1 MKEQT
6 KESSSTLPLF
16 GFLLAFVGVFLYIG
30 GVFTPIGIKMN
41 SQVSLAN
48 LSIVLGVFLAALSGY
63 SLARPAAVGQAMR
76 AFPRANA
83 PGYVLILAATAWF
96 LWNIQSEDMA
106 DYREI
111 KHWFYIGFGAVGI
124 GSCIYLRDFLAVRG
138 LAVFMLLLAKLMLDT
153 QRDYM
158 LAAPEAHMSEWGLVF
173 AVWAYAIIFM
183 CMWWVI
189 SPWRMRDL
197 IEWMTA
203 KPSRLV
209 IKSWVRIALGIL
221 LIALGL
227 IVFRITPSMR
237 AISDAAAN

>member
-1 MKEQT
+1 M
-6 KESSSTLPLF
+6 PLF
-16 GFLLAFVGVFLYIG
+16 GFLLVFVGMFLYIG

-48 LSIVLGVFLAALSGY
+48 LSIVLGVFLVAVAGY
-63 SLARPAAVGQAMR
+63 TLAKPADVGQALR

-83 PGYVLILAATAWF
+83 PGYVLMLAATAWF
-96 LWNIQSEDMA
+96 LWNINIEDMA

-111 KHWFYIGFGAVGI
+111 KHWFYIGFGAVGV
-124 GSCIYLRDFLAVRG
+124 GSCIFLRDFLAVRG

-158 LAAPEAHMSEWGLVF
+158 LAAPEAHMSEWRLVF

>member
-6 KESSSTLPLF
+6 KESSATLLLF

-48 LSIVLGVFLAALSGY
+48 LSIVLGVFLVAVAGY
-63 SLARPAAVGQAMR
+63 SLARPGAVGQAMR

-153 QRDYM
+153 QRHYM
-158 LAAPEAHMSEWGLVF
+158 LDTPVAHVSEWRLVF
-173 AVWAYAIIFM
+173 PVWAYMIIVM
-183 CMWWVI
+183 SMWMVI
-189 SPWRMRDL
+189 SPWRMRDM
-197 IEWMTA
+197 IQWMLA
-203 KPSRLV
+203 KPRRLAA
-209 IKSWVRIALGIL
+209 KGWFRLGFGIL

-227 IVFRITPSMR
+227 TVFDIP
-237 AISDAAAN
+237 DAPAN

>member
-1 MKEQT
+1 M
-6 KESSSTLPLF
+6 PLC
-16 GFLLAFVGVFLYIG
+16 GFLLVFVSMFLYIG

-48 LSIVLGVFLAALSGY
+48 LSIVLGVFLVAVAGY

-153 QRDYM
+153 QRHYM
-158 LAAPEAHMSEWGLVF
+158 LDTPVAHVSEWRLVF
-173 AVWAYAIIFM
+173 PVWAYMIIVM
-183 CMWWVI
+183 SMWMVI
-189 SPWRMRDL
+189 SPWRMRDM
-197 IEWMTA
+197 IQWMLA
-203 KPSRLV
+203 KPRRLAA
-209 IKSWVRIALGIL
+209 KGWFRLGFGIL

-227 IVFRITPSMR
+227 TVFDIP
-237 AISDAAAN
+237 DAPAN

>member
-48 LSIVLGVFLAALSGY
+48 LSIVLGVFLVAVAGY
-63 SLARPAAVGQAMR
+63 TLAKPADVGQALR

-83 PGYVLILAATAWF
+83 PGYVLMLAATAWF

-153 QRDYM
+153 QRHYM
-158 LAAPEAHMSEWGLVF
+158 LDTPVAHVSEWRLVF
-173 AVWAYAIIFM
+173 PVWAYMIIVM
-183 CMWWVI
+183 SMWMVI
-189 SPWRMRDL
+189 SPWRMRDM
-197 IEWMTA
+197 IQWMLA
-203 KPSRLV
+203 KPRRLAA
-209 IKSWVRIALGIL
+209 KGWFRLGFGIL

-227 IVFRITPSMR
+227 TVFDIP
-237 AISDAAAN
+237 DAPAN